1 LWKDVAMEFLT
12 QNLQVIITAAIVLA
26 VLFILLA
33 VWRAFSP
40 RVSGGRRGQRLG
52 ISEYYEVDKERRL
65 VLVRRDNVEHLILIG
80 GPQDVVIEGG
90 IGATA
95 TAQAGSYTSPLGTEV
110 VQPGTARPAPRA
122 PVFKAPPPR
131 AGDPVPPPIRSR
143 DEPEL

>member
-1 LWKDVAMEFLT
+1 MEFLT
-12 QNLQVIITAAIVLA
+12 QNLQVIITAVIVL
-26 VLFILLA
+26 VLLFILLA

-65 VLVRRDNVEHLILIG
+65 VLVRRDNVEHLVLIG
-80 GPQDVVIEGG
+80 GPQDVVIESS
-90 IGATA
+90 IGAPVA
-95 TAQAGSYTSPLGTEV
+95 APVGSYNSPLGAEL

-131 AGDPVPPPIRSR
+131 AGEPVPPSPRGR
-143 DEPEL
+143 EEPEL